1 MKQQG
6 ITLIELLIALV
17 IAVSIGV
24 AAVLLLDSAVG
35 LEEQVE
41 EQTRAVSNL
50 DATFRQ
56 LSQGFNQTVQQRPVR
71 RTFGQEPAI
80 KLFENQLTLVQN
92 GWQQLPNDERPRSS
106 MRRVSY
112 RLVTPCPNKPAP
124 VTSSD
129 DAPAYGCIVRTISIQ
144 LDTDDVDLDSY
155 EVSAFGDTSAFDD
168 GIQVQYLVE
177 DVASWAVT
185 LLTSDGTSLNSVT
198 EFPPQQDTG
207 EVGTQQASLAGV
219 EILINHK
226 ALGTIKRTFYVGQ
239 QLQDYQA
246 MPEPE
251 S

>member
-24 AAVLLLDSAVG
+24 AAVVLLDSAVG
-35 LEEQVE
+35 LEEQIE
-41 EQTRAVSNL
+41 DQTRTVSQL

-56 LSQGFNQTVQQRPVR
+56 LSQGFSQTVQQRPVM
-71 RTFGQEPAI
+71 RTFGREPAV

-106 MRRVSY
+106 MRRVNY

-124 VTSSD
+124 EVVNE
-129 DAPAYGCIVRTISIQ
+129 DAPQYGCIVRTISTQ
-144 LDTDDVDLDSY
+144 LDTDDVALDSFVVPAY
-155 EVSAFGDTSAFDD
+155 GERTNISE

-177 DVASWAVT
+177 DVQAWGVT
-185 LLTSDGTSLNSVT
+185 LLTSDGLNLNSVN
-198 EFPPQQDTG
+198 EFPPVELD
-207 EVGTQQASLAGV
+207 VPVPPIVGV
-219 EILINHK
+219 EVLINHRV
-226 ALGTIKRTFYVGQ
+226 LGNIKRTFYVGQ
-239 QLQDYQA
+239 GFQDFQA
-246 MPEPE
+246 LPEQA